1 MRPSR
6 LTTAIRVGDS
16 LRRSRSSMKTK
27 AVQRITRVAI
37 DSSRIS
43 DTRNSQGTC
52 HYSSAHPWRC
62 SSPREKRQQGQNRA
76 AGVFSERYRRFGLTS
91 PVGTCRLRRS
101 NSLKKVGQFDPRAG
115 KIVSI
120 WCVCGLRGRTVLH
133 SRGLQRRLDA
143 LPSRR
148 YEASSSMSAFVGSI
162 AKKRRPRMNARAII
176 AAIPS
181 A

>member
-37 DSSRIS
+37 DSNKIS
-43 DTRNSQGTC
+43 GARSSQGTC
-52 HYSSAHPWRC
+52 HYLSAHPWRC
-62 SSPREKRQQGQNRA
+62 SSPREKRQQSQNRA
-76 AGVFSERYRRFGLTS
+76 AGVLSERYRRFGLTS
-91 PVGTCRLRRS
+91 LVGMCRLRCSTLLAR
-101 NSLKKVGQFDPRAG
+101 VGQFDPWPG
-115 KIVSI
+115 EIVSI

-143 LPSRR
+143 LPSQC
-148 YEASSSMSAFVGSI
+148 YEASSSISAFVGSI
-162 AKKRRPRMNARAII
+162 AKKRKPRMKPMAIS

-181 A
+181 T